1 MAKVKITLVPDPTFP
16 AKVEIPVPGGNAG
29 DVEFKFKTRSRDE
42 FDAFV
47 SGLEGRKDLDV
58 IMDIASGWDMP
69 DEFNEKTVAA
79 LCQKYLS
86 APKAI
91 IDKYFAELTGVRLGN

>member
-1 MAKVKITLVPDPTFP
+1 MAKVKITLVPDPTFS
-16 AKVEIPVPGGNAG
+16 AKVEIPVPGGDAG
-29 DVEFKFKTRSRDE
+29 DVVFKFKARSRDE

-47 SGLEGRKDLDV
+47 AGLEGRKDIEV
-58 IMDIASGWDMP
+58 IMDIVNGWDMP
-69 DEFNEKTVAA
+69 DAFTEENVAA
-79 LCQKYLS
+79 LCKKYLS